1 MVFFLFKQK
10 SAYEMRISDWS
21 SDVCSSDL
29 ENENARIVIRAEAD
43 SWIEV
48 RAPGG
53 EILLTRVLR
62 AGDVYRVPDRA
73 GLTLITGNAGGLAI
87 AVAGKPVPRPGQVGA
102 VRPNVAPRVQAR
114 RSGARDGRA
123 PMGERGGKTG

>member
-87 AVAGKPVPRPGQVGA
+87 AVDGKPVPRLGPVGS
-102 VRPNVAPRVQAR
+102 VRRNVALDVESLRN
-114 RSGARDGRA
+114 GAG
-123 PMGERGGKTG
+123 TFN